1 MATGDLN
8 EYKIHE
14 LIAAQAPIDAFGVG
28 TDLATSSDAPSLGM
42 VYKMVEMDEDG
53 RRRFTIKLS
62 AEKSTL
68 AGAKQVFRYHDHD
81 VVARSFEC
89 APASA
94 EALLQPVMI
103 RGELLEPLP
112 NASAIRAHATEALNR
127 LPASCH
133 SLFEAQPWRVELSP
147 ELETLNEKV
156 REGVAA

>member
-1 MATGDLN
+1 
-8 EYKIHE
+8 
-14 LIAAQAPIDAFGVG
+14 
-28 TDLATSSDAPSLGM
+28 
-42 VYKMVEMDEDG
+42 
-53 RRRFTIKLS
+53 
-62 AEKSTL
+62 
-68 AGAKQVFRYHDHD
+68 
-81 VVARSFEC
+81 
-89 APASA
+89 
-94 EALLQPVMI
+94 MI